1 MAVELVDLSPAL
13 GLAPKALLGVFP
25 ADMEPTLDFTRTP
38 RNLRVRFLVG
48 DMDTIVGD
56 VGARRLTDKLVSAGF
71 PRAHVRTDVVRSPLG
86 FEATHLAPL
95 SDSNDA
101 RRAFWLPADRLIA
114 AARG

>member
-1 MAVELVDLSPAL
+1 MAVELADLSPAL

-48 DMDTIVGD
+48 DMDTVVGD